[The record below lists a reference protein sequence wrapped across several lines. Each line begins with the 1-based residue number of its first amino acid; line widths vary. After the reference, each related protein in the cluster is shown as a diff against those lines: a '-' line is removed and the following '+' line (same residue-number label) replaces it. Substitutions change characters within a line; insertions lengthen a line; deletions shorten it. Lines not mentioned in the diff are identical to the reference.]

1 MGTVESLVTAVFDIA
16 CILNLAAQETG
27 VPGYIEQ
34 DGHLA
39 EARPLD
45 ELTITI
51 VHDNYPCVESLKTA
65 WGFSAYV
72 TGAGKRI
79 LFDTGSDGT
88 LLLENMAKLQIDP
101 ANIDV
106 VVLSHVHGDHAGGL
120 AGLLRVNPRVCVYL
134 PASFPAGIKDLVRG
148 YGAPVVEV
156 HEPEPI
162 CPSVHSTG
170 VLGRRIKEQALVVRT
185 GRGIVIL
192 TGCAHPGIRAI
203 VDGVHRLQPGPIL
216 LVMGGFHL
224 EWAMSRKVRQ
234 IIAGFRT
241 CGVRCVAP
249 THCSGEKTRE
259 QFREAYGQQ
268 FIEVGVGKSINLSD
282 LP

>member
-1 MGTVESLVTAVFDIA
+1 M
-16 CILNLAAQETG
+16 
-27 VPGYIEQ
+27 PGYIEQ

-45 ELTITI
+45 ELMITI

-65 WGFSAYV
+65 WGFSACV
-72 TGAGKRI
+72 AGAEKRI

-101 ANIDV
+101 ASIEV
-106 VVLSHVHGDHAGGL
+106 VILSHAHGDHAGGL
-120 AGLLRVNPRVCVYL
+120 VGLLSANPRVCVCL
-134 PASFPAGIKDLVRG
+134 PASFPARIKDLVRG
-148 YGAPVVEV
+148 YGATVAEV
-156 HEPEPI
+156 RDPQRI
-162 CPSVHSTG
+162 CANVYTTG
-170 VLGRRIKEQALVVRT
+170 VLGRRIKEQTLVLRT
-185 GRGIVIL
+185 RQGLVIL
-192 TGCAHPGIRAI
+192 TGCAHPGVGRI
-203 VDGVHRLQPGPIL
+203 VAMSHRLHREDIE

-234 IIAGFRT
+234 IIAGFRK

-249 THCSGEKTRE
+249 THCSGEKARE
-259 QFREAYGQQ
+259 QFREAYGPQ
-268 FIEVGVGKSINLSD
+268 FIEVGVGRTVKLTD